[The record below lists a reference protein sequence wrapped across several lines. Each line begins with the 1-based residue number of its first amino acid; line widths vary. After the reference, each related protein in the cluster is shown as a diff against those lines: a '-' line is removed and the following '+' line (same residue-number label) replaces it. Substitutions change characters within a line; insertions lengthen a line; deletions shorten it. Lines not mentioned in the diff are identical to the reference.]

1 MILGV
6 DVSDYQPR
14 VDWPLL
20 KAAGVEFVIIKATQG
35 NYHKQRLYKQHL
47 DGANKAGLVTG
58 FYHWHDPLEPYE
70 SQAEWFIKHTKGL
83 DFQIAACDV
92 EQQWA
97 DWQEWSNGNITKFI
111 APQTISASARNI
123 LAYWDDRIPQ
133 KTVLYTRKSFIDG
146 YAAPMKKWAGNYP
159 LWLAEYPYGSG
170 RVTVSWEDFKAKWL
184 PTYNGPALPGG
195 AKTWRFWQ
203 FTGDKFKLP
212 GMYSRES
219 GNELS
224 PADVNF
230 FNGTVEQ
237 LHAFAGV
244 TLPAPEPEPEPE
256 QPPEEENPPM
266 GLYSNRARGV
276 FLWEAHKASDF
287 AALKGKIDFVVVY
300 AGQGDMPAANFK
312 ENIKAARAVLGVPVL
327 AYVSLLPDLYQG
339 LDFNPAKFWTGK
351 AEPHVKMLS
360 NNLHYASGLS
370 ESIDGVVYDFSDY
383 TMADGK
389 TENNDNWAA
398 ALAEHV
404 TNQLFAYFK
413 KPVYPLCKPA
423 FAAKFTNP
431 GGAVAN
437 LFNSWG
443 AISYVAANA
452 VTVLEDGVRIPADTE
467 GPRPPFISAWDFWW
481 YGSQSFTG
489 LAAAAAL
496 FLYKS
501 TPAALYKELGFT
513 AAPVDPDPEPEPEPD
528 PEDPTTPPAN
538 ADLAALMTELLKIGA
553 DVKVIRAFIEDMR
566 KL

>member
-1 MILGV
+1 MIIGV
-6 DVSDYQPR
+6 DVSYWQGKIDWKKMKPAGAEFAFIRAGQGFGKDTRFVENGTGARGRLLRSAYQFFDYRASPAGQAQTLMGWLGSDRGEMAPTF
-14 VDWPLL
+14 DWERNPYWEETMPSG
-20 KAAGVEFVIIKATQG
+20 AGALAIIKAWVDEI
-35 NYHKQRLYKQHL
+35 KRL
-47 DGANKAGLVTG
+47 DGRKPIFYSNPSHIAALGAIPDWLRELPLFIANYGVSKPSFTG
-58 FYHWHDPLEPYE
+58 WSDWAFWQYALGKGRGPE
-70 SQAEWFIKHTKGL
+70 FGTTGL
-83 DFQIAACDV
+83 D
-92 EQQWA
+92 
-97 DWQEWSNGNITKFI
+97 
-111 APQTISASARNI
+111 
-123 LAYWDDRIPQ
+123 
-133 KTVLYTRKSFIDG
+133 IDLD
-146 YAAPMKKWAGNYP
+146 Y
-159 LWLAEYPYGSG
+159 
-170 RVTVSWEDFKAKWL
+170 
-184 PTYNGPALPGG
+184 
-195 AKTWRFWQ
+195 
-203 FTGDKFKLP
+203 
-212 GMYSRES
+212 
-219 GNELS
+219 
-224 PADVNF
+224 
-230 FNGTVEQ
+230 FNGTLEQ

-256 QPPEEENPPM
+256 QPPEEEKPPM

-501 TPAALYKELGFT
+501 TPAALYKELNFT
-513 AAPVDPDPEPEPEPD
+513 GQPTEPEPEDPPVEPPPD
-528 PEDPTTPPAN
+528 DEEPPVTGDFTAVLTK
-538 ADLAALMTELLKIGA
+538 LAEIST
-553 DVKVIRAFIEDMR
+553 DVKIIKAFIEDMR